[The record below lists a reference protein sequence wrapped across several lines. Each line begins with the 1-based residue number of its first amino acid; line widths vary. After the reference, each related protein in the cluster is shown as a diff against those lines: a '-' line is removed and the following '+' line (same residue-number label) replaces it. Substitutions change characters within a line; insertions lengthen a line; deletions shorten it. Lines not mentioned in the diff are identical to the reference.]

1 METATAT
8 NLSNM
13 VTNAATTTTNGA
25 STLAATTNGT
35 SDTLSFADM
44 IKKSVTENFV
54 SDISISKML
63 LTLGIAFLIG
73 FFIYTLYKRIFSGV
87 LYSKSFN
94 VSLMGMT
101 MITAIVI
108 IAINSNLV
116 LSLGM
121 VGALSIVRFRTPIKD
136 PTDLI
141 FLFWA
146 AAAGIVTGAG
156 FFTLGIIS
164 SVIVGLILF
173 IFIKWS
179 SVETPYLLV
188 VNCDGDDSEQTIH
201 QQLGQ
206 SVKRYNVKQ
215 KTVIQGNIEMTLEV
229 RLCDKEGG
237 FVNRISELA
246 GVKNAVLISYS
257 GDYVS

>member
-1 METATAT
+1 MNATLASLAAASTATD
-8 NLSNM
+8 
-13 VTNAATTTTNGA
+13 TTTNNF
-25 STLAATTNGT
+25 T
-35 SDTLSFADM
+35 DI
-44 IKKSVTENFV
+44 IKSSVIDNFV

-63 LTLGIAFLIG
+63 ITLGISFLIG
-73 FFIYTLYKRIFSGV
+73 FFIYLLYKRVFSGV

-94 VSLMGMT
+94 VSLIGMT
-101 MITAIVI
+101 MITATVI

-146 AAAGIVTGAG
+146 AVAGIVTGAG
-156 FFTLGIIS
+156 FFTLAIIGS
-164 SVIVGLILF
+164 IIIGLILF
-173 IFIKWS
+173 IFIKHS
-179 SVETPYLLV
+179 SIETPYLLV
-188 VNCDGDDSEQTIH
+188 VNCDSDESEREVHNHITK
-201 QQLGQ
+201 

-215 KTVIQGNIEMTLEV
+215 KTVSANNIELTLEL
-229 RLCDKEGG
+229 RLDDKVGG
-237 FVNRISELA
+237 FVNTVSDLK
-246 GVKNAVLISYS
+246 GVKNALLISYS

>member
-1 METATAT
+1 MNASLATMAATAT
-8 NLSNM
+8 
-13 VTNAATTTTNGA
+13 TDTTTN
-25 STLAATTNGT
+25 TF
-35 SDTLSFADM
+35 SDI
-44 IKKSVTENFV
+44 IKNSVIDNFV

-63 LTLGIAFLIG
+63 ITLGVAFLIG
-73 FFIYTLYKRIFSGV
+73 YFIYLLYKRVFSGV

-101 MITAIVI
+101 MITATVI

-146 AAAGIVTGAG
+146 AVAGIVTGAG
-156 FFTLGIIS
+156 FFTLAIVGSII
-164 SVIVGLILF
+164 IGLILF
-173 IFIKWS
+173 LFIKHS
-179 SVETPYLLV
+179 SIETPYLLV
-188 VNCDGDDSEQTIH
+188 INCNGDESEREVHNHITK
-201 QQLGQ
+201 

-215 KTVIQGNIEMTLEV
+215 KTVSANNIELTLEL
-229 RLCDKEGG
+229 RLDDKVGG
-237 FVNRISELA
+237 FVNTVSDLK
-246 GVKNAVLISYS
+246 GVKNALLISYS

>member
-1 METATAT
+1 MMSAITTA
-8 NLSNM
+8 
-13 VTNAATTTTNGA
+13 AAAAAPNDTTTNF
-25 STLAATTNGT
+25 TDILKN
-35 SDTLSFADM
+35 
-44 IKKSVTENFV
+44 SVTENFV
-54 SDISISKML
+54 SDISISKIIITMA
-63 LTLGIAFLIG
+63 ISFIIG
-73 FFIYTLYKRIFSGV
+73 FFIYLLYKRVFSGI

-94 VSLMGMT
+94 VSLIGMT
-101 MITAIVI
+101 MVTSMVI

-146 AAAGIVTGAG
+146 AAAGIVSGAG
-156 FFTLGIIS
+156 FFTLAAIGSI
-164 SVIVGLILF
+164 IVGLVMF
-173 IFIKWS
+173 FFIKRT

-188 VNCDGDDSEQTIH
+188 VNCDGDTSELAVH
-201 QQLGQ
+201 KQLNT
-206 SVKRYNVKQ
+206 SVKRFNVKQ
-215 KTVIQGNIEMTLEV
+215 KTVTNGNIEMTLEI
-229 RLCDKEGG
+229 RLHDKEGS
-237 FVNRISELA
+237 FVNQLSGIS

>member
-1 METATAT
+1 M
-8 NLSNM
+8 S
-13 VTNAATTTTNGA
+13 ATTTKV
-25 STLAATTNGT
+25 AAAAPTTDTTTNFT
-35 SDTLSFADM
+35 DI
-44 IKKSVTENFV
+44 IKNSVTENFV
-54 SDISISKML
+54 SDISISKIIITMA
-63 LTLGIAFLIG
+63 ISFIIG
-73 FFIYTLYKRIFSGV
+73 FFIYLLYKRVFSGV

-94 VSLMGMT
+94 VSLIGMT
-101 MITAIVI
+101 MVTSMVI

-146 AAAGIVTGAG
+146 AAAGIVSGAG
-156 FFTLGIIS
+156 FFTLAAIGSI
-164 SVIVGLILF
+164 IVGLVMF
-173 IFIKWS
+173 FFIKSS

-188 VNCDGDDSEQTIH
+188 VNCDGDSSELAVHKKLNT
-201 QQLGQ
+201 
-206 SVKRYNVKQ
+206 SVKRFNVKQ
-215 KTVIQGNIEMTLEV
+215 KTVTNGNIEITLEI
-229 RLCDKEGG
+229 RLNDKEGS
-237 FVNRISELA
+237 FVNELSSIG